1 LNWLAAKLPLES
13 LRATLEGMGD
23 TLPLL
28 PKAACPT
35 AVSIAN
41 RLAILDGD
49 ALWSNSKLRSGV
61 LNGRVDTLVVII
73 PGVVMRYSDI
83 RMSPVI
89 NLY

>member
-1 LNWLAAKLPLES
+1 
-13 LRATLEGMGD
+13 MGD

-49 ALWSNSKLRSGV
+49 AL
-61 LNGRVDTLVVII
+61 
-73 PGVVMRYSDI
+73 
-83 RMSPVI
+83 
-89 NLY
+89 